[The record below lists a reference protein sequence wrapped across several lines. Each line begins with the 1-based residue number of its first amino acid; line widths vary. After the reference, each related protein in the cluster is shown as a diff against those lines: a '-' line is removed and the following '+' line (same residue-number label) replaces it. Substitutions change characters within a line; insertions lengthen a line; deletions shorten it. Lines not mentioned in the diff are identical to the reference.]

1 MQAAI
6 IGESTVAPKWRGDT
20 PRLHDR
26 QGQRG
31 GIKVG
36 TLTSVSEIPPAEAVR
51 LLHDLTVIVARACA
65 VIREVSPTTVV
76 QRMKADD
83 SPVTAADEAS
93 QAVIFD
99 GLARVLPGVP
109 VVSEESAG
117 RNREKLGESFL
128 IVDPL
133 DGTREFLAGRDEFT
147 VNLAIISGREPIA
160 GIIAAPKRDRLWRGI
175 VGGKAERL
183 RLLRDGVDQPHPIHT
198 REWPR
203 QGAIAMISRSHFD
216 ARTGVFLDS
225 LGPMQR
231 LPSGSAIKFC
241 QVAEGA
247 ADVYPRFAT
256 TCEWDVA
263 AGHALVAAAGG
274 IVQSAQGLPLA
285 YGRTDQD
292 FRIPSFIAWGDPGK
306 AAAGG

>member
-1 MQAAI
+1 MQAAT
-6 IGESTVAPKWRGDT
+6 IGESMVAPKWRGDT
-20 PRLHDR
+20 PHPHDR

-31 GIKVG
+31 GIKVA
-36 TLTSVSEIPPAEAVR
+36 TVKSVSEIPPAEAAR
-51 LLHDLTVIVARACA
+51 LLDDLTLIVARACA
-65 VIREVSPTTVV
+65 VIRDVSPATVV
-76 QRMKADD
+76 QRVKPDD

-93 QAVIFD
+93 QAVILE

-109 VVSEESAG
+109 IVSEESTG
-117 RNREKLGESFL
+117 HDRGKLGENFL

-147 VNLAIISGREPIA
+147 VNLAIISGGIPLA

-175 VGGKAERL
+175 VGGKSERL
-183 RLLRDGVDQPHPIHT
+183 RLLRDGADQPHPIHT
-198 REWPR
+198 REWPPR
-203 QGAIAMISRSHFD
+203 GAIAAISRSHFD
-216 ARTGVFLDS
+216 ARTDAFLDS
-225 LGPMQR
+225 VGPIQR

-263 AGHALVAAAGG
+263 AGHALVTAAGG
-274 IVQSAQGLPLA
+274 IVSDAQGVPLT
-285 YGRTDQD
+285 YGRAAQD
-292 FRIPSFIAWGDPGK
+292 FRVPSFIAWGDPGK
-306 AAAGG
+306 AAAAS

>member
-1 MQAAI
+1 MQAAT
-6 IGESTVAPKWRGDT
+6 IGESTVAPEWRGDT
-20 PRLHDR
+20 PHPHDR
-26 QGQRG
+26 QGQRVG
-31 GIKVG
+31 KKVG
-36 TLTSVSEIPPAEAVR
+36 TLTSVFEIPPAEAAR
-51 LLHDLTVIVARACA
+51 LLHDLTVIIARACE
-65 VIREVSPTTVV
+65 VIRDVSPSTVV

-93 QAVIFD
+93 QAVILE
-99 GLARVLPGVP
+99 GLARILPGVP

-117 RNREKLGESFL
+117 HNQKKLGESFL

-147 VNLAIISGREPIA
+147 VNLAIISGGIPIA

-183 RLLRDGVDQPHPIHT
+183 RLLRDGADQPHPIHT

-203 QGAIAMISRSHFD
+203 QGGVAAISRSHFD
-216 ARTGVFLDS
+216 ARTDAFLDS
-225 LGPMQR
+225 LGAIQR

-247 ADVYPRFAT
+247 ADLYPRFAT

-263 AGHALVAAAGG
+263 AGHALVASAGG
-274 IVQSAQGLPLA
+274 IVSTSQGLPLA
-285 YGRTDQD
+285 YGRADQD
-292 FRIPSFIAWGDPGK
+292 FRVPSFIAWGDPGK
-306 AAAGG
+306 AVPAG